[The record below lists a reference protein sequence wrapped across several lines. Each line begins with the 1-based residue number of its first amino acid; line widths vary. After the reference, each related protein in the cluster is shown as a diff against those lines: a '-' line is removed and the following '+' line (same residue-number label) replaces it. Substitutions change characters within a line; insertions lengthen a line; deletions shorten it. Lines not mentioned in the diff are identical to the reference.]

1 MYGIKYKVA
10 VNHDFEKIIKGR
22 LCPYCNCD
30 TELVIGDLIYY
41 QIINEQP
48 RPKYLDKYYYRC
60 IENKDHYV
68 GTYSDN
74 FTSLGRIANSELRK
88 LKSKGHQVFDPLWK
102 QKIKF
107 NSQKQAYEWL
117 SEKMNLPQ
125 ELTHF
130 GMFTNDECIK
140 AINICENNID

>member
-1 MYGIKYKVA
+1 M
-10 VNHDFEKIIKGR
+10 NEEFNMIINGQI
-22 LCPYCNCD
+22 CPYCRCN
-30 TELVIGDLIYY
+30 TELVNGDFIYPHRLIE
-41 QIINEQP
+41 NP
-48 RPKYLDKYYYRC
+48 RPKFLDKKYYVC
-60 IENKDHYV
+60 IKDSTHYV

-74 FTSLGRIANSELRK
+74 ITSLGRIANSELRK

-125 ELTHF
+125 EFTHF

-140 AINICENNID
+140 AINICEKQY

>member
-1 MYGIKYKVA
+1 MIG
-10 VNHDFEKIIKGR
+10 F
-22 LCPYCNCD
+22 
-30 TELVIGDLIYY
+30 TLVLWNIVCHRT
-41 QIINEQP
+41 P
-48 RPKYLDKYYYRC
+48 PS
-60 IENKDHYV
+60 HYV

-74 FTSLGRIANSELRK
+74 ITSLGRIANSELRK

-125 ELTHF
+125 EFTHF

-140 AINICENNID
+140 AINICEKQY